1 MDRTRSLLIAAVA
14 AAGLVGAGCSTS
26 AEVDETTRDDSGAI
40 SEGGELGVFE
50 IEVGDCFD
58 VGDADEVETVDAIP
72 CDQPHVY
79 EAFATFDL
87 TGDEYPGDDVVG
99 EQAGTGCIERF
110 EAYVGAPYET
120 SSLFVFPISPSE
132 QTWEDQDDREVICTL
147 VTEDQS
153 PRTGSAE
160 GSGI

>member
-1 MDRTRSLLIAAVA
+1 MDRTRPLLIAAIA
-14 AAGLVGAGCSTS
+14 AAGLAAGCSST
-26 AEVDETTRDDSGAI
+26 ADVDETTRDDSGAI
-40 SEGGELGVFE
+40 TEGGELGVFQ

-79 EAFATFDL
+79 EAFATFEL
-87 TGDEYPGDDVVG
+87 TGEDYPGDVVVG
-99 EQAGTGCIERF
+99 EQAGAGCIERF

-120 SSLFVFPISPSE
+120 SSLYVFPISPSE
-132 QTWEDQDDREVICTL
+132 QTWEDEDDREVICAL

-153 PRTGSAE
+153 PRSGTAE